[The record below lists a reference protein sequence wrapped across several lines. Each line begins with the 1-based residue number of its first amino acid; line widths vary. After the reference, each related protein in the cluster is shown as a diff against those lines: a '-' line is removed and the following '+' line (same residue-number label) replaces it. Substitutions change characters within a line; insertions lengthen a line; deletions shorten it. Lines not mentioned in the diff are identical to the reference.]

1 MNKGIISDV
10 VMSKIDYKSKE
21 DKELIQCIEETKL
34 EMDVARA
41 MFDFVSDPKLI
52 EVAIFS
58 EEVAK
63 RRYDYLITIAKQRG
77 INKKLN
83 L

>member
-1 MNKGIISDV
+1 MNKGIISEV
-10 VMSKIDYKSKE
+10 VMAKIDYKSKE
-21 DKELIQCIEETKL
+21 DNELIQCIEETKV

-77 INKKLN
+77 INKKIN